1 MKKTPLLAL
10 EKVSR
15 FYHQGDRLVVGVK
28 DVNWLVQ
35 AGEFWAVVGA
45 SGSGKSTLLHLLGL
59 LDRPQRGKIYLDGWR
74 VNYRREER
82 LAYYRNQKLGFVFQ
96 QFNLLPRTSAWE
108 NALLPVWYNPHFGRR
123 QAEKRARELF
133 HYFGLWPRRRHFPN
147 QLSGGEQQ
155 RVALIRALICD
166 PRIILADEPTGNLDS
181 RSGAEVMDHLERL
194 NREFGKTVILV
205 THNPQLARRAEHRLW
220 LKDGRVVKKE

>member
-1 MKKTPLLAL
+1 MKRTPVLAL
-10 EKVSR
+10 EGVSK
-15 FYHQGDRLVVGVK
+15 FYHQGDQLVVGVK

-35 AGEFWAVVGA
+35 PGEFWAVVGA

-74 VNYRREER
+74 VNYQREER

-108 NALLPVWYNPHFGRR
+108 NALLPVWYNPHLDRH
-123 QAEKRARELF
+123 QAEKRARKLF

-205 THNPQLARRAEHRLW
+205 THNSQLARRAGHHLW
-220 LKDGRVVKKE
+220 LEDGQVIKKE